1 MVSDNFNLFLPPKS
15 LTALPD
21 ARINITIGEATA
33 RGRVPITLRSSRTA
47 LYVTMTTLAAGRFQ
61 RNAFML
67 HADTPTVVEFL
78 PWAGFDEAVL
88 RRSLRVESLA
98 SYMPTT

>member
-1 MVSDNFNLFLPPKS
+1 
-15 LTALPD
+15 
-21 ARINITIGEATA
+21 
-33 RGRVPITLRSSRTA
+33 
-47 LYVTMTTLAAGRFQ
+47 
-61 RNAFML
+61 ML